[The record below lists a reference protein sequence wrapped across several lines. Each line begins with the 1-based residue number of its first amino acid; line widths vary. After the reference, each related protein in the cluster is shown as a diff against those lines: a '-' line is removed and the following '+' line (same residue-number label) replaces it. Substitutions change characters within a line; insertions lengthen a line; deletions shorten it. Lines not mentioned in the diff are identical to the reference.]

1 MMLLNPE
8 LYSDVY
14 SRHEHHL
21 SRQEQVNEQEG
32 KTGYSVEHYKRIL
45 RLGNSM
51 MLISAVATLTTI
63 MIAYILFS
71 HFSIG
76 TQVTAHIVMLLAVT
90 GIKIGYILRCIGR
103 QGLGAKI
110 L

>member
-1 MMLLNPE
+1 MLLNPE

-21 SRQEQVNEQEG
+21 PRHEQTNEQEEKIG
-32 KTGYSVEHYKRIL
+32 HPSTGHYKIML
-45 RLGNSM
+45 RLGNCM
-51 MLISAVATLTTI
+51 MLMSVVATLITI

-76 TQVTAHIVMLLAVT
+76 AQVTAHIVMLLAVT

-103 QGLGAKI
+103 HGLGAKV